1 MRLRDV
7 MSMASRPIRGA
18 SAVFLTRDGERWPV
32 SKVQDT
38 HPRLRRPK
46 PHGPDAL
53 SCASPEAIGRTRA
66 APSQRR
72 RAGVPHQRWTR
83 SREGPEKGESTGGFV
98 EQASNIA
105 CGTSGD
111 DEPAVTDY
119 PDRLRAVRRAGSVGS
134 LEPDVP
140 RALGSFRDA
149 HFTDAAPGRA
159 NQSGW
164 RSVGCLTSKSEASDE
179 ARTRSA
185 EGAAHHVSANRHAR
199 RAWSPVRLA

>member
-1 MRLRDV
+1 MSVTDARRHSLTGMRDV

-18 SAVFLTRDGERWPV
+18 SAVFLTRDGERWPA

-38 HPRLRRPK
+38 HPRFRRPK

-105 CGTSGD
+105 CGTSDD
-111 DEPAVTDY
+111 DEPAVLDF
-119 PDRLRAVRRAGSVGS
+119 PDRRRAVRRERLRGFLGARR
-134 LEPDVP
+134 PARP
-140 RALGSFRDA
+140 RIIPRRALHRRGARPRKNR
-149 HFTDAAPGRA
+149 AAQR
-159 NQSGW
+159 W
-164 RSVGCLTSKSEASDE
+164 L
-179 ARTRSA
+179 
-185 EGAAHHVSANRHAR
+185 
-199 RAWSPVRLA
+199 RLLFEM

>member
-1 MRLRDV
+1 MRANARRRDCAMLCRWHPV
-7 MSMASRPIRGA
+7 PSEGRLQCSLRGA
-18 SAVFLTRDGERWPV
+18 GSGGRCRSEATRRSWF
-32 SKVQDT
+32 
-38 HPRLRRPK
+38 RRPK

-119 PDRLRAVRRAGSVGS
+119 PDRLRAVRRERLRGFFGTRRPARPRIVSGRASSRRGARPRTQIGRCSVGYARCLKRES
-134 LEPDVP
+134 
-140 RALGSFRDA
+140 GSGA
-149 HFTDAAPGRA
+149 GFT
-159 NQSGW
+159 
-164 RSVGCLTSKSEASDE
+164 
-179 ARTRSA
+179 
-185 EGAAHHVSANRHAR
+185 
-199 RAWSPVRLA
+199 SP

>member
-1 MRLRDV
+1 MSVTDARRHSLMRMRDV

-18 SAVFLTRDGERWPV
+18 SAVFLTRGGERWPA

-38 HPRLRRPK
+38 HPRFRRPK

-83 SREGPEKGESTGGFV
+83 SREGPEEGESTGGFV

-111 DEPAVTDY
+111 DEPAVLDF
-119 PDRLRAVRRAGSVGS
+119 PDRRRAVRRDGSVGS

-140 RALGSFRDA
+140 RALGSFPKRA
-149 HFTDAAPGRA
+149 LTDAAPGRA
-159 NQSGW
+159 KTG
-164 RSVGCLTSKSEASDE
+164 RCSVGYARCLKRESGSGAGFTS
-179 ARTRSA
+179 
-185 EGAAHHVSANRHAR
+185 
-199 RAWSPVRLA
+199 P